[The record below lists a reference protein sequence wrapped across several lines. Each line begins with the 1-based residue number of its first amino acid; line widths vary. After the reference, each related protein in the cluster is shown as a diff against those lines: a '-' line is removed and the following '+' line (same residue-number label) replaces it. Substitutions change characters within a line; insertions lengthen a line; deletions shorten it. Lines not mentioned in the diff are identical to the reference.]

1 MRVRGGGDLVGGWAG
16 GGKLE
21 LVKRLKNSFVEIS
34 YRWYTTLWDFL
45 RLEFYLGAQV
55 AGGFGVVKVDP
66 GGVVLVLHFDPELS
80 GAEHQLC
87 LNLMRGLKV
96 ESERIR
102 NSL

>member
-1 MRVRGGGDLVGGWAG
+1 MVGWLVHRVRRSQRSGKPDDVRVRGGGDLVGGWAG

-21 LVKRLKNSFVEIS
+21 LVKRLKNSFVEVS

-66 GGVVLVLHFDPELS
+66 GGVVLVLQFDPEFS
-80 GAEHQLC
+80 
-87 LNLMRGLKV
+87 
-96 ESERIR
+96 
-102 NSL
+102 